1 MDITSG
7 ITWFQAAMLGIMSM
21 LAAST
26 IACLGTT
33 VGNYT
38 LNRPLIA
45 SLFVGLIMGDVKGCI
60 QIAIP
65 MQIIY
70 IALVT
75 PGGTVAADLRAV
87 SYIGIPLAYV
97 AAKSQG
103 LTDLSGPEATGL
115 AGSIGAL
122 VGTVGTV
129 QFYGTAVMNL
139 VWQHIGWA
147 ELDKGNF
154 KILTAVETWMP
165 IISHLVI
172 SFIPVMLI
180 NRFGSQA
187 VYTFREALP
196 MDSWYMKALFT
207 VGSMLPAVGMGI
219 LLNSVVTKPTD
230 LIYYIFGF
238 TLARSMGLT
247 LIAATAVA
255 AVFALI
261 NFQMK
266 MNALEAKK
274 GGAVSVDEEEDI

>member
-1 MDITSG
+1 MIS
-7 ITWFQAAMLGIMSM
+7 WVQAALLGLMSCC
-21 LAAST
+21 AAST

-45 SLFVGLIMGDVKGCI
+45 SVFVGLILGDVKGCI

-87 SYIGIPLAYV
+87 SYIGIPLAW
-97 AAKSQG
+97 ALAKSQG
-103 LTDLSGPEATGL
+103 LDLGGAEASSL
-115 AGSIGAL
+115 AGALGAM

-129 QFYGTAVMNL
+129 QFYGTAMMNL

-147 ELDKGNF
+147 RLDKKDFSIIG
-154 KILTAVETWMP
+154 KVEVIFP
-165 IISHLVI
+165 LISHLLI

-180 NRFGSQA
+180 VFYGASA
-187 VYTFREALP
+187 VDQFKEALP
-196 MDSWYMKALFT
+196 MDSWYMKSLFT
-207 VGSMLPAVGMGI
+207 LGSLLPAVGIAI
-219 LLNSVVTKPTD
+219 LLKSVVNKATD
-230 LIYYIFGF
+230 LIFFLFGF
-238 TLARSMGLT
+238 TLAGSMGLT
-247 LIAATAVA
+247 LIAATAVG

-261 NFQMK
+261 NYQMT
-266 MNALEAKK
+266 MIRNRAAA
-274 GGAVSVDEEEDI
+274 GPAGIDDEEDI

>member
-1 MDITSG
+1 MEIS
-7 ITWFQAAMLGIMSM
+7 WLQAALLGLMSC

-45 SLFVGLIMGDVKGCI
+45 SVFVGLILGDVQGCI

-97 AAKSQG
+97 TAKSQG
-103 LTDLSGPEATGL
+103 LDLGGKEAQAL

-129 QFYGTAVMNL
+129 QFYGTAMMNL
-139 VWQHIGWA
+139 IWQHIGWA
-147 ELDKGNF
+147 RLDKKDF
-154 KILTAVETWMP
+154 SILGKVEVLLP
-165 IISHLVI
+165 LISHLVI
-172 SFIPVMLI
+172 SFLPVMFI
-180 NRFGSQA
+180 VYYGAGA
-187 VYTFREALP
+187 VADFKEALP
-196 MDSWYMKALFT
+196 MESWYMKSIFT
-207 VGSMLPAVGMGI
+207 LGSLLPAVGIAI
-219 LLNSVVTKPTD
+219 LLKSVVTKLTD
-230 LIYYIFGF
+230 LIYFAFGF
-238 TLARSMGLT
+238 ALAASMGLT
-247 LIAATAVA
+247 LIAATVVGG
-255 AVFALI
+255 VFALV
-261 NFQMK
+261 NYQMTMIRLRSGK
-266 MNALEAKK
+266 A
-274 GGAVSVDEEEDI
+274 GSVAADDEEDI

>member
-1 MDITSG
+1 MIS
-7 ITWFQAAMLGIMSM
+7 WVQAALLGLMSCC
-21 LAAST
+21 AAST

-45 SLFVGLIMGDVKGCI
+45 SVFVGLILGDVKGCI

-87 SYIGIPLAYV
+87 SYIGIPLAW
-97 AAKSQG
+97 ALAKSQG
-103 LTDLSGPEATGL
+103 LDLGGAEASSL
-115 AGSIGAL
+115 AGALGAM

-129 QFYGTAVMNL
+129 QFYGTAMMNL

-147 ELDKGNF
+147 RLDKKDFSIVG
-154 KILTAVETWMP
+154 KVEVIFP
-165 IISHLVI
+165 LISHLLI

-180 NRFGSQA
+180 VFYGASA
-187 VYTFREALP
+187 VDQFKEALP
-196 MDSWYMKALFT
+196 MDSWYMKSLFT
-207 VGSMLPAVGMGI
+207 LGSLLPAVGIAI
-219 LLNSVVTKPTD
+219 LLKSVVNKATD
-230 LIYYIFGF
+230 LIFFLFGF
-238 TLARSMGLT
+238 TLAGSMHLT
-247 LIAATAVA
+247 LIAATAVG

-261 NFQMK
+261 NYQMT
-266 MNALEAKK
+266 MIRNRAAA
-274 GGAVSVDEEEDI
+274 GPAGIDDEEDI

>member
-1 MDITSG
+1 MIS
-7 ITWFQAAMLGIMSM
+7 WVQAALLGLMSCC
-21 LAAST
+21 AAST

-45 SLFVGLIMGDVKGCI
+45 SVFVGLILGDVKGCI

-87 SYIGIPLAYV
+87 SYIGIPLAW
-97 AAKSQG
+97 ALAKSQG
-103 LTDLSGPEATGL
+103 LDLGGAEASSL
-115 AGSIGAL
+115 AGALGAM

-129 QFYGTAVMNL
+129 QFYGTAMMNL

-147 ELDKGNF
+147 RLDKKDFSIIG
-154 KILTAVETWMP
+154 KVEVIFP
-165 IISHLVI
+165 LISHLLI

-180 NRFGSQA
+180 VFYGASA
-187 VYTFREALP
+187 VDQFKEALP
-196 MDSWYMKALFT
+196 MDSWYMKSLFT
-207 VGSMLPAVGMGI
+207 LGSLLPAVGIAI
-219 LLNSVVTKPTD
+219 LLKSVVNKATD
-230 LIYYIFGF
+230 LIFFLFGF
-238 TLARSMGLT
+238 TLAGSMGLT
-247 LIAATAVA
+247 LIAATAVG

-261 NFQMK
+261 NYQMTMIK
-266 MNALEAKK
+266 NRAAA
-274 GGAVSVDEEEDI
+274 GPAGIDDDEEDI

>member
-1 MDITSG
+1 MIS
-7 ITWFQAAMLGIMSM
+7 WVQAALLGLMSCC
-21 LAAST
+21 AAST

-45 SLFVGLIMGDVKGCI
+45 SVFVGLILGDVKGCI

-87 SYIGIPLAYV
+87 SYIGIPLAW
-97 AAKSQG
+97 ALAKSQG
-103 LTDLSGPEATGL
+103 LDLGSSEASGL
-115 AGSIGAL
+115 AGALGAM

-129 QFYGTAVMNL
+129 QFYGTAMMNL

-147 ELDKGNF
+147 RLDKKDFSIVG
-154 KILTAVETWMP
+154 KVEVIFP
-165 IISHLVI
+165 LISHLLI

-180 NRFGSQA
+180 VYYGADA
-187 VYTFREALP
+187 VDQFKEALP
-196 MDSWYMKALFT
+196 MGSWYMKSLFT
-207 VGSMLPAVGMGI
+207 LGSLLPAVGIAI
-219 LLNSVVTKPTD
+219 LLKSVVNKATD
-230 LIYYIFGF
+230 LIFFLFGF
-238 TLARSMGLT
+238 TLAGSMHLT
-247 LIAATAVA
+247 LIAATAVG

-261 NFQMK
+261 NYQMT
-266 MNALEAKK
+266 MIRNRAAA
-274 GGAVSVDEEEDI
+274 GPAGIDDDEEDI

>member
-1 MDITSG
+1 MIS
-7 ITWFQAAMLGIMSM
+7 WVQAALLGLMSCC
-21 LAAST
+21 AAST

-45 SLFVGLIMGDVKGCI
+45 SVFVGLILGDVKGCI

-87 SYIGIPLAYV
+87 SYIGIPLAW
-97 AAKSQG
+97 ALAKSQG
-103 LTDLSGPEATGL
+103 LDLGGAEASSL
-115 AGSIGAL
+115 AGALGAM

-129 QFYGTAVMNL
+129 QFYGTAMMNL

-147 ELDKGNF
+147 RLDKKDFSIIG
-154 KILTAVETWMP
+154 KVEVIFP
-165 IISHLVI
+165 LISHLLI

-180 NRFGSQA
+180 VYYGADA
-187 VYTFREALP
+187 VDQFKEALP
-196 MDSWYMKALFT
+196 MDSWYMKSLFT
-207 VGSMLPAVGMGI
+207 LGSLLPAVGIAI
-219 LLNSVVTKPTD
+219 LLKSVVNKATD
-230 LIYYIFGF
+230 LIFFLFGF
-238 TLARSMGLT
+238 TLAGSMGLT
-247 LIAATAVA
+247 LIAATAVG

-261 NFQMK
+261 NYQMTMIK
-266 MNALEAKK
+266 NRAAA
-274 GGAVSVDEEEDI
+274 GPAGIDDEEDI

>member
-1 MDITSG
+1 MEIS
-7 ITWFQAAMLGIMSM
+7 WLQAALLGLMSCF
-21 LAAST
+21 AAST

-45 SLFVGLIMGDVKGCI
+45 GVFVGLILGDIEGCI

-97 AAKSQG
+97 TAKSQG
-103 LTDLSGPEATGL
+103 LDLGGKEAQGL

-129 QFYGTAVMNL
+129 QFYGTAMMNL
-139 VWQHIGWA
+139 IWQHIGWA
-147 ELDKGNF
+147 RLDKKDF
-154 KILTAVETWMP
+154 SILGKVEVIMP
-165 IISHLVI
+165 LISHIVI

-180 NRFGSQA
+180 VYYGAGA
-187 VYTFREALP
+187 VSDFKEALP
-196 MDSWYMKALFT
+196 MDSWYMKSIFT
-207 VGSMLPAVGMGI
+207 LGSLLPAVGIAI
-219 LLNSVVTKPTD
+219 LLKSVVTKLTD
-230 LIYYIFGF
+230 LIYFAFGF
-238 TLARSMGLT
+238 ALAASMGLT
-247 LIAATAVA
+247 LIAATVVGGVFALVNYEITMVRLRAGKAGAVA
-255 AVFALI
+255 A
-261 NFQMK
+261 
-266 MNALEAKK
+266 
-274 GGAVSVDEEEDI
+274 DDEEDI

>member
-1 MDITSG
+1 MT
-7 ITWFQAAMLGIMSM
+7 ITWLQAALLGIMSM
-21 LAAST
+21 FAAST

-38 LNRPLIA
+38 LNRHLIA
-45 SLFVGLIMGDVKGCI
+45 SLFVGLILGDVKGAI

-129 QFYGTAVMNL
+129 QFYGTAMMNL
-139 VWQHIGWA
+139 IWQHIGWA

-165 IISHLVI
+165 IISHIVI

-180 NRFGSQA
+180 TKIGSDA
-187 VYTFREALP
+187 VVSFKEALP
-196 MDSWYMKALFT
+196 MESWYMKSLFT
-207 VGSMLPAVGMGI
+207 IGSMLPAVGMAI

-230 LIYYIFGF
+230 LIYFVFGF
-238 TLARSMGLT
+238 TIARSMGLT
-247 LIAATAVA
+247 LIAATAIA
-255 AVFALI
+255 SVFALI
-261 NFQMK
+261 NYQMK
-266 MNALEAKK
+266 INALEAKK
-274 GGAVSVDEEEDI
+274 GGAVALEEEEDI

>member
-1 MDITSG
+1 MT
-7 ITWFQAAMLGIMSM
+7 ITWLQAALLGIMSM

-65 MQIIY
+65 MQVIY

-97 AAKSQG
+97 TAKNQG
-103 LTDLSGPEATGL
+103 LDLGGTEA
-115 AGSIGAL
+115 AGIAGAMGAL

-129 QFYGTAVMNL
+129 QFYGTAMFNL
-139 VWQHIGWA
+139 IWQHIGWA
-147 ELDKGNF
+147 ELDKNNF

-165 IISHLVI
+165 LISHLLI

-180 NRFGSQA
+180 NYFGAAA
-187 VYTFREALP
+187 VATFQDALP
-196 MDSWYMKALFT
+196 MDSWYMKTLFT
-207 VGSMLPAVGMGI
+207 VGSLLPAVGMGI

-230 LIYYIFGF
+230 LIYFVFGF
-238 TLARSMGLT
+238 AIAKSMGLT
-247 LIAATAVA
+247 LIAATAVG

-261 NFQMK
+261 NFQLK

-274 GGAVSVDEEEDI
+274 GAVAGATDSFDEEEDI